1 MDTAMRLGSSAPDR
15 LSKPTYKPLPPS
27 KSKHLSSSHG
37 ESRHSSPAPTAIRLP
52 TDLPPTDPSEITFRS
67 LAEEAA
73 AAKDLIFLPLGRSH
87 AQTGKPLFRVAKG
100 VDGKGGVTVYIGDN
114 AVFVQGED
122 GAYKAVTLDD
132 MVKRAGG

>member
-1 MDTAMRLGSSAPDR
+1 MRLGATAPDR
-15 LSKPTYKPLPPS
+15 LSKPTYKPLPPT
-27 KSKHLSSSHG
+27 KSKHLTSTSTSKH
-37 ESRHSSPAPTAIRLP
+37 SRPTSPAPIRLP
-52 TDLPPTDPSEITFRS
+52 TDISSTDPTEITFRS

-87 AQTGKPLFRVAKG
+87 AQTGKPLFRIAKG

-114 AVFVQGED
+114 AVFLQGED
-122 GAYKAVTLDD
+122 GGYRAVTLDD